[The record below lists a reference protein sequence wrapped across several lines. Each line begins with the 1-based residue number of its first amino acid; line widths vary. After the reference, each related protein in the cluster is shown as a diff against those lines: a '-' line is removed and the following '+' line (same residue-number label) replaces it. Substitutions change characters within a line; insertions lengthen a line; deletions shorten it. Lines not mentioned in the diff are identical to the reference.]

1 MANTEDIIRTYDSA
15 GTEGTAGRI
24 YEFTHRQRIVSN
36 LGEYPFDEA
45 GPHLPNSDYVFSTPY
60 EWAAASLPGPG
71 SSLLMPNTGT
81 GVGDIGDGC
90 TVGAFD
96 ATASSTIGTPT
107 PGLVMVNS
115 TRSDFLF
122 PFPTSLL
129 GGGFGNAG
137 FRRVKIQG
145 KFKFTTGTAADKGIL
160 AIGYNYAP
168 GSGTKTTLVGP
179 STSAYYESGP
189 YYAGGMGNIIE
200 VRSSGDITRFAW
212 DGKTDG
218 LGTGVDSTNYNSIA
232 SETISAPTPGTT
244 YYFQLTLAYVVEGT
258 TPTTWR
264 NVQSASTFKL
274 GTSDWDAIDDNAEVA
289 DIFPDTIDY
298 STSGEQWTVF
308 GRGTW
313 GFGGRNEE
321 NPWNDASYEGYQLN
335 EIRVLAADQN
345 NESTTA
351 PTYGSDVTIWRDNFA
366 RDGHRFITRRPTS
379 STIANGAALKSS
391 FWAVGEPC
399 GPHNSYDSS
408 GDYPK
413 GGRGTTIET
422 EWADAAGA
430 QTASTDSL
438 AVIQSQEVTDP
449 SIGPYSSYG
458 KRLQAPGL
466 DVDMEANLPI
476 MARTVRWDTT
486 GGSVNPTLKWRDI
499 FLIDTTNIKKLLG
512 DAESATANVETA
524 IADNMEVSVGFN
536 FRYKNMRGHDNLN
549 PEIQDQTGIGV
560 MARVGRS
567 VGSGG
572 KYSIMEEPTTA
583 KYTAYFG
590 YVFAGDNPPSVTIQK
605 TAGNEF
611 VMRPDWIIGRW
622 VEGVEYFLAAG
633 NGNLFPKQILKGNG
647 YRLSLGIEEKT
658 LQLKMLSEP
667 THGAPSAWT
676 TLGTVTDSSD
686 FTGYVDISGSEYRL
700 SGLVSYLG
708 PRVSAPSSP
717 TYVNYGSTPIDCSL
731 LLNWFDINHAKI
743 GSAGTYWDPPTESLG
758 FVEPPKTNIRRS
770 GGTEDVGDAPYAPA
784 QMETVKLDYAKYLF
798 PTDSGTEKRMPA
810 YSQFFGGAN
819 VPRQYMKVT
828 WLVLDSE
835 LETLLSFLKGCRDNG
850 KAFGLQNSDATASSA
865 AAYYAFVTNMA
876 PIPYTRQTG
885 GVFKVGPVDLIQSF
899 GAAS

>member
-1 MANTEDIIRTYDSA
+1 MANTEDIIRTYDSI
-15 GTEGTAGRI
+15 GTDGFNGRI
-24 YEFTHRQRIVSN
+24 YEFTHRQQIVSN
-36 LGEYPFDEA
+36 LGECPFDEA

-60 EWAAASLPGPG
+60 EWAAASSPGPG

-107 PGLVMVNS
+107 PGLVMVSS
-115 TRSDFLF
+115 TRSDYLF
-122 PFPTSLL
+122 PWPSSVLA
-129 GGGFGNAG
+129 GGFGNAG

-145 KFKFTTGTAADKGIL
+145 KFKFTTGTASDKGIL
-160 AIGYNYAP
+160 AIGYNYVP
-168 GSGTKTTLVGP
+168 GSGTTSSDHIVGP

-189 YYAGGMGNIIE
+189 YYAGGKGNIIE

-212 DGKTDG
+212 DGTTSIG
-218 LGTGVDSTNYNSIA
+218 GGPNYNSIA
-232 SETISAPTPGTT
+232 SQTITAPTPGTT

-274 GTSDWDAIDDNAEVA
+274 GTSDWDAIDDNAEVPN
-289 DIFPDTIDY
+289 IFPSTIDY
-298 STSGEQWTVF
+298 STSGEQWTLF

-313 GFGGRNEE
+313 GFGGRNQE
-321 NPWNDASYEGYQLN
+321 NPWNDEDYKGYQLN

-345 NESTTA
+345 NESATA
-351 PTYGSDVTIWRDNFA
+351 PQYGSDVTIWRDNFA

-399 GPHNSYDSS
+399 GPHNSYQSD
-408 GDYPK
+408 DEFPE

-422 EWADAAGA
+422 EWADAAGT

-438 AVIQSQEVTDP
+438 AVIQYGKATDP
-449 SIGPYSSYG
+449 ALGFPASSGYG

-476 MARTVRWDTT
+476 MARTVRWDT
-486 GGSVNPTLKWRDI
+486 GGVNPTLKWRDI
-499 FLIDTTNIKKLLG
+499 FLIDTTNIKKPLG
-512 DAESATANVETA
+512 DAEEASANVETA
-524 IADNMEVSVGFN
+524 IADNMEVSVGFS

-567 VGSGG
+567 VGMDG

-622 VEGVEYFLAAG
+622 VEGVEYIIAAG
-633 NGNLFPKQILKGNG
+633 NGNLFPEQILKDGHN
-647 YRLSLGIEEKT
+647 YQISLGIEDKT
-658 LQLKMLSEP
+658 LRLRMFYDPYIGQ
-667 THGAPSAWT
+667 SAGT
-676 TLGTVTDSSD
+676 TLGTVTDSED

-731 LLNWFDINHAKI
+731 LLNWFDINHAKV
-743 GSAGTYWDPPTESLG
+743 GSAGTYWAPPTESLG

-899 GAAS
+899 GASS